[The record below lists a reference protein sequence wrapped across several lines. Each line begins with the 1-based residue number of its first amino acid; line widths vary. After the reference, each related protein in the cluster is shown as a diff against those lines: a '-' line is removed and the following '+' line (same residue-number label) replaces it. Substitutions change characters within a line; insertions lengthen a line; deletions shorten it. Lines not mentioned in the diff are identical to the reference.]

1 MPGLDWL
8 TTRPV
13 AHRGLHDDANGI
25 VENTASAFSA
35 AIAGQYAIECDLQ
48 LAADGE
54 AMVFH
59 DDTLDRLTEAR
70 GALASLSSSELKT
83 VAFQTTRDRIMSLG
97 ELCDLVAGRVPLIL
111 EVKSRFDGDPTL
123 TARVAAVVQGYAGP
137 VSTMSFDPVVVE
149 ALRAAAPWLPR
160 GLVAQN
166 ARPLDN
172 TRPDHHR
179 YAATAFRAR
188 PHFLAWSVRDLPGF
202 WPLLG
207 RWAFGLPLLTWTVRT
222 EAERLRA
229 KRWAG
234 QMIFEGFRP

>member
-8 TTRPV
+8 AARPV
-13 AHRGLHDDANGI
+13 AHRGLHDAANGI
-25 VENTASAFSA
+25 VENTESAFSA

-48 LAADGE
+48 IAADGE

-59 DDTLDRLTEAR
+59 DDTLNRLTEAR
-70 GALASLSSSELKT
+70 GALASLTSSELKSI
-83 VAFQTTRDRIMSLG
+83 AFRATRDRMMSLG
-97 ELCDLVAGRVPLIL
+97 DLCDLVAGRVPLIL

-123 TARVAAVVQGYAGP
+123 SNRLAAVVQGYAGP
-137 VSTMSFDPVVVE
+137 VAAMSFDPVAVE

-160 GLVAQN
+160 GLIAQSTN
-166 ARPLDN
+166 AANHASTDKR
-172 TRPDHHR
+172 R

-188 PHFLAWSVRDLPGF
+188 PHFLAWSVRDLPSF

-222 EAERLRA
+222 EAEATRA
-229 KRWAG
+229 RRWAD